1 MMRELDVK
9 KYKMLQNELKQYFR
23 DKKLG
28 KQQSYDSQSTLFQ
41 PIIDT
46 AKETSKELQ
55 QQIVDDRTNLNNVLV
70 LIANQ
75 LIQASN
81 DRAAIEAMPF
91 YHSDIQQERFSPRP
105 IASSTPTK
113 DTSGVVFD
121 LDKLLSDTDIEN
133 LKNMKLKPPSEVI
146 KQGNYDSVLEEIKT
160 LNRQCGHHTGKAS
173 KKDETEKEMY
183 KSRRE
188 TLELYKMS
196 LEAHRDALK
205 FKAGEGLKRKKKK
218 LVKPKRGRGR
228 PKTDNSMVYNT
239 PEDLIQK
246 LTEFMSAYSA
256 GNSGVYNTI
265 VEILDELLNKKI
277 ICKQEYDNI
286 YDNNLKI

>member
-1 MMRELDVK
+1 MIRELDVK
-9 KYKMLQNELKQYFR
+9 KFKMLMKELKQR
-23 DKKLG
+23 NLDEKLG
-28 KQQSYDSQSTLFQ
+28 KQQSYESQSTLFK

-46 AKETSKELQ
+46 AKETSKDLQ

-70 LIANQ
+70 PIGNQ

-81 DRAAIEAMPF
+81 DRAAIGAMPF
-91 YHSDIQQERFSPRP
+91 YDSDIQQERYME
-105 IASSTPTK
+105 STPK
-113 DTSGVVFD
+113 RDTSGMVID
-121 LDKLLSDTDIEN
+121 LDKMLSDTDREN
-133 LKNMKLKPPSEVI
+133 LQDMSLPLPSEVI

-160 LNRQCGHHTGKAS
+160 LNRQCGQHTGKAS

-228 PKTDNSMVYNT
+228 PKTNHSPVYNT

-246 LTEFMSAYSA
+246 LTEFMSAYNA

-286 YDNNLKI
+286 YNNNLKI

>member
-70 LIANQ
+70 PIANQ

-105 IASSTPTK
+105 VASSTPTK
-113 DTSGVVFD
+113 DTSGVVID

-160 LNRQCGHHTGKAS
+160 LNRKCGYHTGKAS
-173 KKDETEKEMY
+173 KKT
-183 KSRRE
+183 
-188 TLELYKMS
+188 
-196 LEAHRDALK
+196 
-205 FKAGEGLKRKKKK
+205 KRKKKCI
-218 LVKPKRGRGR
+218 
-228 PKTDNSMVYNT
+228 S
-239 PEDLIQK
+239 
-246 LTEFMSAYSA
+246 
-256 GNSGVYNTI
+256 
-265 VEILDELLNKKI
+265 
-277 ICKQEYDNI
+277 QEG
-286 YDNNLKI
+286 KH